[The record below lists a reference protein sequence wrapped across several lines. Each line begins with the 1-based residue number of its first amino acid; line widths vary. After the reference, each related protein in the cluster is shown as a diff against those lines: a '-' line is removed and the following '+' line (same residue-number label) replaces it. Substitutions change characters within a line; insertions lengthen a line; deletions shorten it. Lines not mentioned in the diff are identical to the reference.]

1 MNAPDWLGATAV
13 VCSPISR
20 TVFYQSNNDQITLL
34 FSLITEVL
42 SDYPQNA
49 ANGDESGALTGDDAL
64 ALQQNSQLRDIELL
78 EIKARGRFGAVWK
91 GRFKNEMVAVKIF
104 PLQDKNS
111 WYAEQEIYNLP
122 QMDHENILKYVG
134 HEKRGENLTMEFW
147 LISSFHE
154 KGKTAGTNVT
164 LVSFSPSQQSD
175 LTGFGLELASHAI
188 NPKTFPEPVVG
199 WVHLA
204 DAD

>member
-1 MNAPDWLGATAV
+1 M
-13 VCSPISR
+13 
-20 TVFYQSNNDQITLL
+20 
-34 FSLITEVL
+34 
-42 SDYPQNA
+42 
-49 ANGDESGALTGDDAL
+49 
-64 ALQQNSQLRDIELL
+64 QQNSQLRDIELL

-91 GRFKNEMVAVKIF
+91 GRFKNEMVADKIF

-154 KGKTAGTNVT
+154 KGKSL
-164 LVSFSPSQQSD
+164 LVVVATVPRSIFSD
-175 LTGFGLELASHAI
+175 LTDIGLVSTAR
-188 NPKTFPEPVVG
+188 P
-199 WVHLA
+199 
-204 DAD
+204 